1 MRGLEDPNGVGR
13 VRDDDAAEPDDD
25 TLRHGFDGGRAGVVP
40 PRPTPGRARFDPLWS
55 AHAPVLPPT
64 VRSPP
69 RGAEWADDID
79 VTTRDPVPP
88 EAHRHDRGRGRQRGR
103 PQATL
108 GLWQLTAIGI
118 GGIIGAGIFT
128 LAGTVAHGVA
138 GPAVLISFLVA
149 GVASAAA
156 ALSYAEFAGL
166 IPKAGSAYTYGYAV
180 LGEIVGWF
188 IGWDLLLEYTAIVAV
203 VAIGI
208 SGYVGF
214 LVGQFGVD
222 LPAWMLGAP
231 GTGDGHVIDVFAIIL
246 CLLTAFVL
254 TRGIRSA
261 ARFELVAVG
270 IKVGL
275 VVLIVV
281 LGVFHI
287 NSANYQPY
295 FPFGF
300 GGVMTGAATVFFAV
314 FGYDAMSTAAEES
327 VDARKHMPKAIL
339 LPSASRWSSTSSR
352 RSCSPACRSTRTSTR
367 PSGFSSAFASVGLGG
382 VANVIAIGAIVGII
396 TVLLT
401 FMLGAS
407 RVWFSMSRDG
417 LMPKWFAHTDP
428 KRHVPTRVTWI
439 IGIAAAVLA
448 GLLPISIVAEL
459 TNIGILLAFVV
470 VCSAVIVLRYRQPAC
485 GTFKLPF
492 MPVIP
497 AIGVIASLWLVTFLQ
512 WDVGAVRD
520 LVRDRARGLP
530 RVLAE
535 AQQAGRGG
543 LCERQELTRG
553 CPGGCGQARGELRS
567 IRSRGCWVPMLPVRR
582 SHRSCSAQLAARPSE
597 SRTSLIPPETV
608 ATPVTARHH
617 DFSVDAASSDACRA
631 ATDAE
636 RSNRAASPSGVSRKS
651 PCEVRSTSSATKSTR
666 GTTSVCAVSSERAI
680 FLAARERRP
689 CIRR

>member
-1 MRGLEDPNGVGR
+1 M
-13 VRDDDAAEPDDD
+13 
-25 TLRHGFDGGRAGVVP
+25 T
-40 PRPTPGRARFDPLWS
+40 T
-55 AHAPVLPPT
+55 
-64 VRSPP
+64 
-69 RGAEWADDID
+69 
-79 VTTRDPVPP
+79 TTRTLFRRKPIDTIDD
-88 EAHRHDRGRGRQRGR
+88 EAGGEGGLKRH
-103 PQATL
+103 L

-128 LAGTVAHGVA
+128 LAGTVANGVA

-214 LVGQFGVD
+214 LVGQFGID

-231 GTGDGHVIDVFAIIL
+231 GTGDGHVIDVFAIAL

-261 ARFELVAVG
+261 ARFEFVAVG
-270 IKVGL
+270 IKVAL

-287 NSANYQPY
+287 NSANYSPY

-327 VDARKHMPKAIL
+327 TDARKHMPKAIL
-339 LPSASRWSSTSSR
+339 LSLGISMVLYVLATLVLTGMQKYTDID
-352 RSCSPACRSTRTSTR
+352 PA
-367 PSGFSSAFASVGLGG
+367 SGFSSAFASVGLGG
-382 VANVIAIGAIVGII
+382 VANVIAIGAIVGIV
-396 TVLLT
+396 TVLVT

-417 LMPKWFAHTDP
+417 LMPKWFAKTDP

-439 IGIAAAVLA
+439 LGIASAILA
-448 GLLPISIVAEL
+448 GVLPIGVVAEL

-470 VCSAVIVLRYRQPAC
+470 VCSAVVVLRYRQPDLDRQ
-485 GTFKLPF
+485 FRLPF

-497 AIGVIASLWLVTFLQ
+497 IIGVIASLWLVTFLQ
-512 WDVGAVRD
+512 WETWVRFAIWFAIG
-520 LVRDRARGLP
+520 LGVYFGYSRRHSKLATGEVTGGKPLRD
-530 RVLAE
+530 
-535 AQQAGRGG
+535 
-543 LCERQELTRG
+543 
-553 CPGGCGQARGELRS
+553 
-567 IRSRGCWVPMLPVRR
+567 
-582 SHRSCSAQLAARPSE
+582 
-597 SRTSLIPPETV
+597 
-608 ATPVTARHH
+608 
-617 DFSVDAASSDACRA
+617 
-631 ATDAE
+631 
-636 RSNRAASPSGVSRKS
+636 
-651 PCEVRSTSSATKSTR
+651 
-666 GTTSVCAVSSERAI
+666 
-680 FLAARERRP
+680 
-689 CIRR
+689 